1 MELLFSVAMSV
12 YKNDSPIYFDRAL
25 ESITKQQ
32 SIKPNEIVLVV
43 DGPVSEEIDNVIEKY
58 QNYNLKTIR
67 LEKNVGLG
75 NALKI
80 ATENCNYN
88 LIARMDSDDIALNN
102 RFEQQ
107 LKIFER
113 NPDVDIC
120 GGNISEFIDDEN
132 HIIGYRIVPQTD
144 EELKKYAKKRCPFNH
159 ATVMFKKK
167 SLIEAGGYIDW
178 HYNED
183 YYLWI
188 RMMLKSAVFSNT
200 GTVLVNTRTGKDQ
213 YARRGGK
220 KYYLSEKKLQKY
232 MLDNKI
238 INRYLYLS
246 NCFKRF
252 VIQVLLPNK
261 IRGYIYKKFA
271 REKNI

>member
-159 ATVMFKKK
+159 ATVMF
-167 SLIEAGGYIDW
+167 I
-178 HYNED
+178 
-183 YYLWI
+183 
-188 RMMLKSAVFSNT
+188 T
-200 GTVLVNTRTGKDQ
+200 
-213 YARRGGK
+213 
-220 KYYLSEKKLQKY
+220 YLS
-232 MLDNKI
+232 I
-238 INRYLYLS
+238 S
-246 NCFKRF
+246 SC
-252 VIQVLLPNK
+252 
-261 IRGYIYKKFA
+261 
-271 REKNI
+271 